1 MTPQKRQLLP
11 LGTEQMNEQINKAC
25 PCPLKDRCFLFI
37 FVIPTIL
44 NIDSR
49 CLVHSVCSINVGGM
63 KEENHKDVLY
73 FLLGGDIG
81 KIS

>member
-1 MTPQKRQLLP
+1 MP
-11 LGTEQMNEQINKAC
+11 LEGQM
-25 PCPLKDRCFLFI
+25 FLI
-37 FVIPTIL
+37 HLCDPPIL

-49 CLVHSVCSINVGGM
+49 CLVHSVCSINMGGM

-73 FLLGGDIG
+73 FLLGGDTG